1 MNQNNLQYFSDL
13 KFFFKHIRNYY
24 ILFLLFFIIS
34 LILGYLKYNF
44 DTENIEI
51 KSVNKIVLEKKIF
64 KSYEFYLENYELK
77 SQVYPFSKI
86 YDLYDMTFEMIN
98 ENILIFR
105 NKKKSNFSLN
115 KYNNNTKIVYEFKN
129 IDVNLDD
136 INRITDNVKN
146 EIKDKINDYKKIEIS
161 KNKIK
166 LNKFLYDIATNG
178 NYLDSFLYDEIT
190 VYNNFS
196 KEITNLE
203 TNEKIGLIEKTLDG
217 SMNYQLNNLPESLFK
232 ELLIDNE
239 YRKIFEIS
247 VKNHFYQLCQTSD
260 YENDVY
266 CKYNKFEQYDF
277 KLKPN
282 ILKCEVASDN
292 YDYKIVISSIL
303 KNKID
308 CSNGYKMS
316 EKTIFLPL
324 EDFLKQI
331 KFSDLLFDI
340 YLEEEKIDL
349 NKPIIIIY
357 LLYSLILSFFISII
371 ISFFHSLYKHKK

>member
-24 ILFLLFFIIS
+24 ILFLLLFIIS
-34 LILGYLKYNF
+34 LILGYLKYNL
-44 DTENIEI
+44 DTENTQIE
-51 KSVNKIVLEKKIF
+51 SVNKIVLEKKIY
-64 KSYEFYLENYELK
+64 KSYEFYSENYELK
-77 SQVYPFSKI
+77 SQVYPFTKI
-86 YDLYDMTFEMIN
+86 YDLYDMTFNLIN
-98 ENILIFR
+98 ENILKLR
-105 NKKKSNFSLN
+105 DKKKSNFSLN
-115 KYNNNTKIVYEFKN
+115 KYNNNNTIIYEFKN
-129 IDVNLDD
+129 ASLSMDD
-136 INRITDNVKN
+136 INRISNNVKN

-161 KNKIK
+161 KININ
-166 LNKFLYDIATNG
+166 LNNFLYDIVNSR
-178 NYLDSFLYDEIT
+178 NYSDSFLYDEIM
-190 VYNNFS
+190 
-196 KEITNLE
+196 NLE
-203 TNEKIGLIEKTLDG
+203 ANEKIGAIEKTLDEFI
-217 SMNYQLNNLPESLFK
+217 NYQLNNIPEFLFK
-232 ELLIDNE
+232 ELLIDTE
-239 YRKIFEIS
+239 YRKIFEDS
-247 VKNHFYQLCQTSD
+247 VKNHFYKLCQTSD

-349 NKPIIIIY
+349 NKPILIIY